1 MTPLS
6 IMAGISEIELSEDEF
21 VGFSSEEADNPNEE
35 FSTEESVSAKERV
48 IGLDDD
54 IEDNASGEEEEVEEA
69 EEGGSVEITP
79 PGSLAESAVM
89 SAEEAEEESAETS
102 SQEVAADIITD
113 ILANINCVHTATD
126 SFSVLS
132 PKSPGIV
139 PERIEEPEE
148 DELSLSSRVLRS
160 RSRNASGE
168 AESSVRVTRSKVNS
182 DKESEGRWTHLRKR
196 HPSNESNNSTGMKEE
211 VTGDRVLRSR
221 NTSTD
226 SSKVEAEET
235 PSSEGR
241 VLRRRNRSSESSKV
255 DTPVSEGRV
264 LRRRH
269 LSNESNKAG
278 PEEGRVLRRRHASND
293 SSKAAE
299 PPRKTRAL
307 RSVSSENNEQSSR
320 ESTPSTPSAASTPR
334 SRSPARASDSIVVN
348 VTRKKKKKEMFDGK
362 ARAEADT
369 MKRISELQSQ
379 GMWLGKK
386 MTKNQEER
394 GKYHWDFVLEE
405 MVWLSAVVQQEL
417 KTKKMLAKKC
427 ATMVQ
432 KHFKDK
438 EMAALRAEKAKE
450 ANLRRIASLMA
461 REVKNFWGDVN
472 KLFEYRLKSK
482 LDAKR
487 KEALDQ
493 HLNFIVDKTEKY
505 STLLAESMADNVNL
519 PTSGAPSRSESVMSE
534 ELGEENDLE
543 YNPDVDS
550 DDDEETIE
558 KEEEL
563 NEDKNHDREINDLE
577 NEADVPIEELLKKYY
592 PDQFGDVDADKK
604 EDLPSEKKEEIESKS
619 EVVDNE
625 IKEEPSEVKEEVCD
639 ENSRSKRKRKPLNIE
654 EVEAKI
660 KAEDE
665 SPATP
670 ADKTEEDKLEE
681 YASLAAT
688 FQPTGN
694 TLDTTTVKT
703 KVPFLLRHTL
713 REYQHIGLDWMV
725 SLYERSLNGILADEM
740 GLGKTIQTI
749 SFLAHLASDRDNWG
763 PHLIVVPTSVM
774 LNWEME
780 IKKWCPGF
788 KVLVYYGS
796 QKERRLK
803 RVGWTK
809 QNAFHICI
817 TSYKLVIQDH
827 SSFRRF
833 KWQYFILDEAQ
844 HIKNFKSQRW
854 QLLLNFTS
862 VGRLLLTGTPL
873 QNNLMEL
880 WSLMHFLMPHVFES
894 HRDFKEWFSNP
905 MTGMVEGNMEYN
917 NELVKRLHKVLRPF
931 ILRRLKREVEKQLP
945 KKYEH
950 LVKCPLSKRQRFLY
964 DDFMSR
970 AKTREILA
978 SGNLLSVIN
987 VLMQL
992 RKCCNHPNLFEP
1004 RPTLSPFVM
1013 EKLEPRLPESVRSV
1027 LEYRPLEAL
1036 DLENSPLLITPLE
1049 TKISAYTWFRCS
1061 SLRCSPDTML
1071 NPPLSA
1077 SGLSCPRDKIRF
1089 EIRAQ
1094 NPPVQRSQVVEKQAF
1109 YQLEQT
1115 NIGPLVPTKYLSD
1128 PAGWI
1133 WQNGVKLKSQKGYF
1147 QIKRKSP
1154 CDDIISNDLE
1164 ITPRVWFSTKSE
1176 EAAEDNKTQVDDEE
1190 DMFKHSK
1197 GVFSSSLF
1205 QEEKSLSSRS
1215 PSKYSVKRRKLDE
1228 RLKLQELEMGS
1239 LKALREELTLNRRKR
1254 NLFLNDRRTNMIPIY
1269 GQELIEVAE
1278 QLSLKPATSRRDY
1291 LERLV
1296 CKPRRDIKKQD
1307 VSCYSNSDCPDQLV
1321 STVDTILPR
1330 LQSIFSQFIMYIPA
1344 VHVPA
1349 GHISLVT
1356 NPPLDPESAKY
1367 PGDCLVTRFQ
1377 IQTPDTRL
1385 IQYDCGKLQVLAK
1398 LLLKLHTGG
1407 HRALIFTQMTKMLDV
1422 LESFLNY
1429 HGYVYM
1435 RLDGST
1441 KVETRQC
1448 LMERFNN
1455 DKKYFIFILSTR
1467 SGGVGINLT
1476 GADTVIFYD
1485 SDWNPTMDAQ
1495 AQDRCHRIGQT
1506 RDVHIYR
1513 LVSERTIE
1521 ENIIKK
1527 ANQKKLLG
1535 DLAIEGGNF
1544 TTAFFK
1550 KSTINDLFDETAAI
1564 TEEDVADESEDAN
1577 ENHEKK
1583 KLGAF
1588 ENALATAEEDNDIQA
1603 SMQAK
1608 AEENADE
1615 NDFKEEEDQ
1624 FNAVLS
1630 ELKSVE
1636 RYALKHLEWEQKD
1649 FVQEQLDMA
1658 QAELDARK
1666 EEFDAGKL
1674 EELTQEMR
1682 EELGLSSDE
1691 EENGQTDEE
1700 QEEPGEDEYA
1710 PNDEESDDEVTIEKD
1725 EKKEQ
1730 KDEFEVSM
1738 LETDA
1743 EIPVE
1748 DLLKMYYPDQWKQ
1761 MQGEEETEIDNEGQL
1776 VNGGR
1781 RSTRSRGNVE
1791 INLWELENP
1800 EEQLRTSCSSV
1811 TTNNKH

>member
-1 MTPLS
+1 MTENS
-6 IMAGISEIELSEDEF
+6 ESEIELSEDEF
-21 VGFSSEEADNPNEE
+21 EDCPSEVKETENINDE
-35 FSTEESVSAKERV
+35 FSAEDSVSAKESE
-48 IGLDDD
+48 LDD
-54 IEDNASGEEEEVEEA
+54 EGLEEEVD
-69 EEGGSVEITP
+69 GGDLETADSVQI
-79 PGSLAESAVM
+79 SHLAESAV
-89 SAEEAEEESAETS
+89 AAAEESAEACS
-102 SQEVAADIITD
+102 RDVAAEIITEVLAD
-113 ILANINCVHTATD
+113 IDYNLLSSEISSDTTER
-126 SFSVLS
+126 FVLS
-132 PKSPGIV
+132 
-139 PERIEEPEE
+139 RIEDLEE
-148 DELSLSSRVLRS
+148 DDLSLSSRVLRS
-160 RSRNASGE
+160 RSRNPSGE
-168 AESSVRVTRSKVNS
+168 SLSCGRVTRSKLSS

-196 HPSNESNNSTGMKEE
+196 HPSNESNKSIVLKDAVADTTGGVKRE
-211 VTGDRVLRSR
+211 R
-221 NTSTD
+221 NISTD
-226 SSKVEAEET
+226 SGKVEAEEA
-235 PSSEGR
+235 PVVGGR
-241 VLRRRNRSSESSKV
+241 VLRKRHGSSESSKV
-255 DTPVSEGRV
+255 ETPVSEGRV

-293 SSKAAE
+293 SSKAVE
-299 PPRKTRAL
+299 PPRKTRAV
-307 RSVSSENNEQSSR
+307 RSISSENNEQSSR
-320 ESTPSTPSAASTPR
+320 ESTPSAASTPR
-334 SRSPARASDSIVVN
+334 SRSPARAADSIVVN
-348 VTRKKKKKEMFDGK
+348 LTRKKKKKEMFDGK

-432 KHFKDK
+432 KHFKDR

-461 REVKNFWGDVN
+461 REIKNFWGDVN

-505 STLLAESMADNVNL
+505 STLLAESMADNVNTSL
-519 PTSGAPSRSESVMSE
+519 PNSGAPSRSESVMSE
-534 ELGEENDLE
+534 ELGEDNDLE

-563 NEDKNHDREINDLE
+563 NEDKNHDGEINDLE
-577 NEADVPIEELLKKYY
+577 NEADVPLEELLKKYY
-592 PDQFGDVDADKK
+592 PDQFGDIEVDKK
-604 EDLPSEKKEEIESKS
+604 EILSPKVEAENEEKSDDLET
-619 EVVDNE
+619 D
-625 IKEEPSEVKEEVCD
+625 IKEEANDDKDETVD

-665 SPATP
+665 GPASP

-1013 EKLEPRLPESVRSV
+1013 QQLEPLLPESVRGV
-1027 LEYRPLEAL
+1027 LAYRPLESI
-1036 DLENSPLLITPLE
+1036 DLASSPFLFTPLE
-1049 TKISAYTWFRCS
+1049 TRITAYTWFRCS
-1061 SLRCSPDTML
+1061 SLRCPAATML
-1071 NPPLSA
+1071 SPPLSP
-1077 SGLSCPRDKIRF
+1077 SGLSCPKDKIRF

-1094 NPPVQRSQVVEKQAF
+1094 NPPIQKHPAVEKRQTF
-1109 YQLEQT
+1109 CQLEQT
-1115 NIGPLVPTKYLSD
+1115 NLGPLVPSKYLSD
-1128 PAGWI
+1128 QAGWL
-1133 WQNGVKLKSQKGYF
+1133 WQKGVKLKSPQGYY
-1147 QIKRKSP
+1147 QIKRKSF
-1154 CDDIISNDLE
+1154 DDPIPNELDISPKAWDSAKLE
-1164 ITPRVWFSTKSE
+1164 DEVDAKKKPL
-1176 EAAEDNKTQVDDEE
+1176 DDDEL
-1190 DMFKHSK
+1190 FKHSK
-1197 GVFSSSLF
+1197 GIFSSSLF

-1215 PSKYSVKRRKLDE
+1215 PSKYAAKRRKLDE
-1228 RLKLQELEMGS
+1228 RLRLQELEMAS
-1239 LKALREELTLNRRKR
+1239 LKTLRDDLTLNRRKR

-1269 GQELIEVAE
+1269 GQDLRELTE
-1278 QLSLKPATSRRDY
+1278 QFSLTPSTFKRNC
-1291 LERLV
+1291 LEKLV
-1296 CKPRRDIKKQD
+1296 CQPREDLKKQ
-1307 VSCYSNSDCPDQLV
+1307 VISCYSNSDCPDHLV
-1321 STVDTILPR
+1321 ASMDQILPR
-1330 LQSIFSQFIMYIPA
+1330 LHSIFSQFIMYVPA

-1349 GHISLVT
+1349 GHSICQVT
-1356 NPPLDPESAKY
+1356 PVLDSESSKY

-1564 TEEDVADESEDAN
+1564 TEEDVADESEESS
-1577 ENHEKK
+1577 ENQEKK

-1603 SMQAK
+1603 SVQAK

-1636 RYALKHLEWEQKD
+1636 RYALKHLEWEQQD
-1649 FVQEQLDMA
+1649 FVQEQLEFA

-1682 EELGLSSDE
+1682 EELGLSSE
-1691 EENGQTDEE
+1691 EEDNGQTDEE
-1700 QEEPGEDEYA
+1700 QEEAGEEYA
-1710 PNDEESDDEVTIEKD
+1710 PNEDDSDDEVTIDKD

-1738 LETDA
+1738 LENDA

-1761 MQGEEETEIDNEGQL
+1761 MQGEDAIVNEIEEQH

-1800 EEQLRTSCSSV
+1800 EEQLRSSCSSV
-1811 TTNNKH
+1811 TTINNKL